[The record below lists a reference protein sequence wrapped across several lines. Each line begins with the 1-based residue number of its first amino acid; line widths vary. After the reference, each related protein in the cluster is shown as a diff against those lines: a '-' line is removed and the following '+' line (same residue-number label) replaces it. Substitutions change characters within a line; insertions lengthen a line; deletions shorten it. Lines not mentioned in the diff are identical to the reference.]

1 MDAISKTNRIL
12 IAHGGPYMALRWYA
26 ALKCQTVSAVFGSL
40 AALVVAPAAILVAR
54 YGRKWRHWAIVHLVI
69 NVMTVSFVII
79 AFATGNAATGL
90 NP

>member
-12 IAHGGPYMALRWYA
+12 IAHGKPWIALSWQA
-26 ALKCQTVSAVFGSL
+26 WLKYRKLSAVFGSL
-40 AALVVAPAAILVAR
+40 AALIVAPAAILVAR
-54 YGRKWRHWAIVHLVI
+54 YGRKWRHWATVHLVI
-69 NVMTVSFVII
+69 NVLTVSFVII